1 VNDKTQI
8 AQRDN
13 SDVARSNLDST
24 RRVTLTP
31 AVDIIED
38 SHGITLWADLPGV
51 PRDKLDVKVLDGR
64 LYIEAEAAVPT
75 PGELRLHHAEIRA
88 PHFARAFSLSEDF
101 DTSKVDANL
110 QGGVLKLSIPR
121 REEARPRRIDVR
133 ADSWPERLRTVG
145 AKAQLSGGWL
155 RGDCRAC
162 THAS

>member
-1 VNDKTQI
+1 MNDKTQI

-13 SDVARSNLDST
+13 SGVARSNLDST

-51 PRDKLDVKVLDGR
+51 PRDKLDVKVHDGR

-75 PGELRLHHAEIRA
+75 PGELRLHHAEIRT

-133 ADSWPERLRTVG
+133 AD
-145 AKAQLSGGWL
+145 
-155 RGDCRAC
+155 
-162 THAS
+162 

>member
-1 VNDKTQI
+1 MNDTTRI
-8 AQRDN
+8 AQRDTT
-13 SDVARSNLDST
+13 SVARSNQDSS
-24 RRVTLTP
+24 RRLTLTP

-51 PRDKLDVKVLDGR
+51 SRDKLDVKVHDGR
-64 LYIEAEAAVPT
+64 LYIEAEAVVPT
-75 PGELRLHHAEIRA
+75 PAGLRLHHAEIRA

-133 ADSWPERLRTVG
+133 AD
-145 AKAQLSGGWL
+145 
-155 RGDCRAC
+155 
-162 THAS
+162 

>member
-1 VNDKTQI
+1 MNDTTRI
-8 AQRDN
+8 AQRDTT
-13 SDVARSNLDST
+13 SVARSNQDSS
-24 RRVTLTP
+24 RRLTLTP

-51 PRDKLDVKVLDGR
+51 SRDKLDVKVHDGR
-64 LYIEAEAAVPT
+64 LYIEAEAVVPT
-75 PGELRLHHAEIRA
+75 PADLRLHHAEIRG

-133 ADSWPERLRTVG
+133 AD
-145 AKAQLSGGWL
+145 
-155 RGDCRAC
+155 
-162 THAS
+162 